1 MQGELL
7 ASFEMRFQTL
17 VSRLESELLVKL
29 HCAGTRLVRCELHY
43 ATTTFA
49 AATNGPLNQLR
60 AEAAASATGRN
71 SDGFNQPSRATFV
84 RQIRQNCEL
93 EGTDQLSVVLH
104 HDQLV
109 IVVSIDRF
117 ERIVI
122 ALRERR
128 FESFAS
134 GSQRVICK
142 ESHYVG
148 HVLTDRAADLTHGS
162 LYPNS

>member
-1 MQGELL
+1 M
-7 ASFEMRFQTL
+7 TL
-17 VSRLESELLVKL
+17 PPYS
-29 HCAGTRLVRCELHY
+29 
-43 ATTTFA
+43 
-49 AATNGPLNQLR
+49 TNGPLNRLR

-93 EGTDQLSVVLH
+93 ECTDQLSVVLH
-104 HDQLV
+104 HDQLL

-122 ALRERR
+122 ALRERH
-128 FESFAS
+128 FESFAF

-142 ESHYVG
+142 ESHYPE
-148 HVLTDRAADLTHGS
+148 HVLTDRAADLTHGGRCT
-162 LYPNS
+162 PAVEACGRRP

>member
-1 MQGELL
+1 MTMKTNKKLL
-7 ASFEMRFQTL
+7 AAFGTALLLGTAVAFSFGDTEVVPAPT
-17 VSRLESELLVKL
+17 ESALGIWHLK
-29 HCAGTRLVRCELHY
+29 
-43 ATTTFA
+43 
-49 AATNGPLNQLR
+49 
-60 AEAAASATGRN
+60 ATGRN

-93 EGTDQLSVVLH
+93 ECTDQLSVVLH

-128 FESFAS
+128 FESFAF

-162 LYPNS
+162 LYPSS